1 MTHAYHYFTRENVY
15 ETIDSVYFAGIPAA
29 PCCWMRRH
37 RRIDRSGAALAE
49 IRSTLPANGVA
60 TLDSVNELFEKVTT
74 TIGTSGASTQYV
86 FTPGEI
92 QEIANMGAGLP
103 LAERWEMMRE
113 ELARRHPGTVAD
125 SLKWTFNAA
134 GNVICNIAVV
144 YASPNEYV
152 AFFGTPIGATG
163 FSGYYTEADVWDCMV
178 AGEMYT
184 FDPGQMEKSVY
195 TAGETAY
202 LQKGSRR
209 VFRYVDSCWMI
220 DYARG
225 NIITMFPFGVINP
238 ATYNTLDPKSAWEQ
252 ISNYGELCIK
262 SIFGI

>member
-1 MTHAYHYFTRENVY
+1 MKRFLVLLAVCFPMFMAAGCDDTGAP
-15 ETIDSVYFAGIPAA
+15 IDP
-29 PCCWMRRH
+29 
-37 RRIDRSGAALAE
+37 GAALAE
-49 IRSTLPANGVA
+49 IQSTLPSDGVP
-60 TLDSVNELFEKVTT
+60 TMDSVNELYEKTLT
-74 TIGTSGASTQYV
+74 TIGSNGGSSQYV
-86 FTPGEI
+86 FTPEEI
-92 QEIANMGAGLP
+92 QGIANLGANLP
-103 LAERWEMMRE
+103 LKDRWAMMRA
-113 ELARRHPGTVAD
+113 ELERRHPGVIAD
-125 SLKWTFNAA
+125 TLKWTFNAA

-178 AGEMYT
+178 VGEMYT
-184 FDPGQMEKSVY
+184 FDPGQFEKSVY
-195 TAGETAY
+195 RAGQTAY
-202 LQKGSRR
+202 LQKGTRR

-262 SIFGI
+262 SMFGI